1 MVYDKISLSI
11 EKQNTTSLCFM
22 SDLIMSTNIGIK
34 YIATHPIIAK
44 RKKKKRK
51 SHLHHVSSPYNVN
64 SYGFARPMRVWNHNS

>member
-1 MVYDKISLSI
+1 MHMVYDKISLSI

-44 RKKKKRK
+44 RKKKKKKK
-51 SHLHHVSSPYNVN
+51 SSS
-64 SYGFARPMRVWNHNS
+64 SCLITLQC